1 MGVRTNDHQR
11 VGGKQY
17 FEHDAQFESISAPGG
32 VDLIPN
38 GIATTLQGLNPT
50 WRLNFGGATLA
61 AASNTT
67 DAHLLDKLT
76 PVNTLFQ
83 MSLALAGVANQGTV
97 TAAQAGQ
104 IFGATSNAGV
114 SFDLSSATTATNV
127 IPATLTVSTLTGTLG
142 ASLTLADSDTDLASD
157 LDQALIV
164 FGKDCKIAASA
175 VFKICFNAANQMLRA
190 STEFVC
196 TGTGTDVLTRQGQST
211 DDHRD
216 IILTETAG
224 AEATILPGSFIYM
237 QAGANTGEM
246 AVKGCIRTTGG
257 YIVTTYAA

>member
-1 MGVRTNDHQR
+1 
-11 VGGKQY
+11 
-17 FEHDAQFESISAPGG
+17 
-32 VDLIPN
+32 
-38 GIATTLQGLNPT
+38 
-50 WRLNFGGATLA
+50 
-61 AASNTT
+61 
-67 DAHLLDKLT
+67 
-76 PVNTLFQ
+76 
-83 MSLALAGVANQGTV
+83 
-97 TAAQAGQ
+97 
-104 IFGATSNAGV
+104 
-114 SFDLSSATTATNV
+114 
-127 IPATLTVSTLTGTLG
+127 
-142 ASLTLADSDTDLASD
+142 
-157 LDQALIV
+157 
-164 FGKDCKIAASA
+164 
-175 VFKICFNAANQMLRA
+175 MLRA